1 MLTAPWFWTS
11 CLIELLLR
19 ICWWTYAFIFAHVTF
34 WSALIKPTQYVIHR
48 DAPPL
53 LPSDTTQGYRTVKA
67 KLGCKKV
74 RPWKWMP
81 FTNPARRDGA
91 IFHHWR
97 RVAEEGK
104 DYPFARFNKV
114 GPFLLHF
121 FTQNDL
127 KWHCGDF
134 FFFRATASF
143 FFHSQSFCFC
153 FTLSLKTVQVPV
165 YSEQEY
171 QVHLHDDG
179 WTKAETDH
187 LFDLCKRFD
196 LRFIVVHDR
205 YDHQQYRVKSLNP
218 KCMIKNGWIRLEDV
232 FL

>member
-1 MLTAPWFWTS
+1 MFQNYVVTS
-11 CLIELLLR
+11 IYKNVCCLCSVGVLNIIVELVRSQNSKAVLPH
-19 ICWWTYAFIFAHVTF
+19 I
-34 WSALIKPTQYVIHR
+34 QYLCFNKDVFLFVFLIHR

-114 GPFLLHF
+114 GMTIVCLSLIAYAVKISK
-121 FTQNDL
+121 D
-127 KWHCGDF
+127 G
-134 FFFRATASF
+134 
-143 FFHSQSFCFC
+143 
-153 FTLSLKTVQVPV
+153 FTLYRSIFSSLFIYLFSLFSCFLPLQTVQVPV

-171 QVHLHDDG
+171 QMHLHDDG

-205 YDHQQYRVKSLNP
+205 YDHQQYRV
-218 KCMIKNGWIRLEDV
+218 IIQ
-232 FL
+232 